1 MGVGFR
7 HASAQPICLKSKEV
21 FLRHAGSM
29 PAWSHT
35 AAFKFAPI
43 EGKARRSCVNA
54 CLLYGYGICL
64 GAVASEP
71 LRPPSQIAFADYA
84 A

>member
-1 MGVGFR
+1 
-7 HASAQPICLKSKEV
+7 
-21 FLRHAGSM
+21 M

-54 CLLYGYGICL
+54 CLFYGYGICL

-71 LRPPSQIAFADYA
+71 LQLPGQIAFADCA
-84 A
+84 GSSENSPSSCADCVDCATSSLACT